1 MNLDIAERAQ
11 ISHSQHSILC
21 FDVDKSTGHRTTH
34 IETHSPLFSA
44 ERRVRG
50 KRQVFTSIAICLP
63 SLDGFPMME
72 IGSGSLVP
80 FSVEVLF

>member
-1 MNLDIAERAQ
+1 LGDKSLDAIRGCEVPKNVKPTV
-11 ISHSQHSILC
+11 SL
-21 FDVDKSTGHRTTH
+21 KSTGHRTTH

-44 ERRVRG
+44 DRRVRG

-63 SLDGFPMME
+63 SLDGFSMME